1 MPDYPVSALHPEVR
15 LFLVKNRR
23 FFGAGP
29 FRLLSLLQKSQS
41 LSDACK
47 KMNLSY
53 SKGLRIINNIEEE
66 LGIKVV
72 VKTRGGSKGGQTTL
86 TAAGREL
93 LARYESFSKECQQI
107 VRDRFYKY
115 FGEAWE

>member
-72 VKTRGGSKGGQTTL
+72 VVVEQRRADHVNRSRERTTCPL
-86 TAAGREL
+86 
-93 LARYESFSKECQQI
+93 
-107 VRDRFYKY
+107 
-115 FGEAWE
+115 